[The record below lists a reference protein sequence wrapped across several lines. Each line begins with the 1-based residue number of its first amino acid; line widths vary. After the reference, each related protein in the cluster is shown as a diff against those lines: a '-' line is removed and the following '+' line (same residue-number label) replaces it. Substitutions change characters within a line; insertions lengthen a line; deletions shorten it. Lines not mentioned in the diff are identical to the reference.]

1 MKISPLKN
9 TSNISIVKRIKNM
22 FSNCRLKLKT
32 LSEDVFEKQ
41 KRKYVIIDGKKYR
54 ARDLSNCEAK
64 PNDYYGVIATK
75 VKFYPEDEAVMA
87 KMKTAREQIEY
98 ASKLIKAGKFI
109 E

>member
-1 MKISPLKN
+1 
-9 TSNISIVKRIKNM
+9 M

-75 VKFYPEDEAVMA
+75 VKFYPEDEAIMA
-87 KMKTAREQIEY
+87 KMKDIKKRMEY
-98 ASKLIKAGKFI
+98 GGKLIDKGKFTKI
-109 E
+109 YYENSSSK